1 MAFRRV
7 ETRRCFL
14 ATSESIEIRSVWAD
28 QIDRYQ
34 YDQELAAI
42 DTSIPPHLSPVV
54 GSMLLSYFR
63 DPAGINRLLITS
75 VIVDREHR
83 RQGVATALYNE
94 AKRLAEESGYEL
106 EHTWLTD
113 EGAAWKNSLPS

>member
-1 MAFRRV
+1 MTFRRI
-7 ETRRCFL
+7 ETRRDFL
-14 ATSESIEIRSVWAD
+14 AASESIEIRSVWGD

-34 YDQELAAI
+34 YNEELAAF
-42 DTSIPPHLSPVV
+42 DASIPRHLSPVV
-54 GSMLLSYFR
+54 GSMDLSYFR

-113 EGAAWKNSLPS
+113 DGAAWRNSLPS